1 MGEADYRA
9 PLQHVFPVKFS
20 RRAGGMSPSTDS
32 KAAKSAK
39 KSTASRP
46 RASAEADRLPT
57 REEAGAAFASALC
70 AHLARPRG
78 VLTAL
83 RGQPPQLIHLEGGEV
98 RERVALALWWA
109 ALLNCERD
117 EETEDDGAP
126 CLVCPSCLR
135 IGAGMCADVLV
146 LDGRAG
152 SIKIDEVRALRPL
165 LGEPPRFG
173 RKRVIVMAEAQ
184 ALGME
189 AANSL
194 LKSLEEPCPDTCFV
208 FTAPQRERLLPTL
221 VSRGWV
227 ATLPWPDPSRPA
239 NGALREWE
247 SALAC
252 FLDKG
257 VGWFEKTSVKGALD
271 AAGAQE
277 VVLIGQKALADRLA
291 GRGESTLA
299 GLFGRMPDGLLSA
312 ADELFAR
319 CQEALQAQVNPGLV
333 LDYMAT
339 RLYALVRGRPQP

>member
-1 MGEADYRA
+1 
-9 PLQHVFPVKFS
+9 
-20 RRAGGMSPSTDS
+20 MSPASDS
-32 KAAKSAK
+32 KAAKSPK
-39 KSTASRP
+39 KSTSTRSGAQ
-46 RASAEADRLPT
+46 AEADRLPT
-57 REEAGAAFASALC
+57 REEAGAVFAPALG
-70 AHLARPRG
+70 ATLDRPRSL
-78 VLTAL
+78 LTSL
-83 RGQPPQLIHLEGGEV
+83 RTRPPQLIHLEGGEA

-109 ALLNCERD
+109 ALLNCECG
-117 EETEDDGAP
+117 EEAGDGGAP
-126 CLVCPSCLR
+126 CLDCPACLR
-135 IGAGMCADVLV
+135 IGADMFADVIV

-184 ALGME
+184 ALGVE

-194 LKSLEEPCPDTCFV
+194 LKSLEEPCPATCFA

-227 ATLPWPDPSRPA
+227 VTLPWPDPARA
-239 NGALREWE
+239 AVGAMREWE
-247 SALAC
+247 YALAC

-257 VGWFEKTSVKGALD
+257 TGWFEKTSVKGCLD

-277 VVLIGQKALADRLA
+277 VVLLGQKALADRLA
-291 GRGESTLA
+291 GREGSALA
-299 GLFGRMPDGLLSA
+299 GLFGRMPDALLSA

-333 LDYMAT
+333 LDYLAT
-339 RLYALVRGRPQP
+339 QLYGLVRGRPLS